1 MEHYEE
7 DINDMEKKNL
17 TRNKE
22 SNKIKKYIKKINYLL
37 YGKDKEK
44 IKTDEVKSFEDQ
56 KGKGYVNLP
65 ISLSKIYTIY
75 TIYIY
80 IYISLRYNFCS

>member
-44 IKTDEVKSFEDQ
+44 IKTDEVKSFEEQ

-75 TIYIY
+75 TIYI
-80 IYISLRYNFCS
+80 